1 MLYSRL
7 PDYLRHIHSRGP
19 KWIGATGNTQ
29 HAKGKHS
36 QTTNHANSHVPM
48 GPNGSNT
55 DLNER
60 SPHGHATVRSRL
72 KYATSTHQYQ
82 SQQNAT
88 STHQRLSQKY
98 ATESFYDRFML
109 KHKPLW
115 QEDKPP
121 TSIPDQ
127 QGEMND

>member
-7 PDYLRHIHSRGP
+7 PDHLRHIHSRGP

-55 DLNER
+55 DCNER
-60 SPHGHATVRSRL
+60 SPHRHATVRSRL
-72 KYATSTHQYQ
+72 KIRHFNTPMS
-82 SQQNAT
+82 
-88 STHQRLSQKY
+88 
-98 ATESFYDRFML
+98 
-109 KHKPLW
+109 KPKIRYFNTPMS
-115 QEDKPP
+115 KPKIRYFNTPMSKPKIRYFNTP
-121 TSIPDQ
+121 TSKPKIRY
-127 QGEMND
+127 